1 MSRSSM
7 PITRT
12 TSGLRPLGRM
22 GNGLPGAIGT
32 ADLSINEGFVYRT
45 IDIGE
50 APSEVFFL
58 FTELEIPDS
67 AEIDATAGHF
77 RN

>member
-1 MSRSSM
+1 M
-7 PITRT
+7 PFTRT

-22 GNGLPGAIGT
+22 GNGTSKRYWHDRPR
-32 ADLSINEGFVYRT
+32 INEGFVYRT

-58 FTELEIPDS
+58 YTELEIPDS